1 MMILAEQ
8 GFTTAPWFEEHGIPL
23 AVMGIV
29 VVFMALAILV
39 VFVNLLPRMLELG
52 SGRKLKE
59 SPIEESPVPELD
71 VEGEL
76 SEETLVVIAAAV
88 AETIRQPH
96 RIIQIRGLTPS
107 DLGWSLEG
115 RIQHH
120 QSHRVHHRGNR

>member
-8 GFTTAPWFEEHGIPL
+8 GITTAPWFEEHGIPL

-39 VFVNLLPRMLELG
+39 VFVTLLPRMLELG
-52 SGRKLKE
+52 SARKLE
-59 SPIEESPVPELD
+59 ELPIPELD
-71 VEGEL
+71 VEDEF

-115 RIQHH
+115 RTQHH